1 MPGTKKLDVLLL
13 LWYIALL
20 VSIIG
25 CFRAVTSIALILI
38 IATGFF
44 KTRVETGKWFSGRL
58 SHTFLIACTLFYLLQ
73 LVGLII
79 TPGGNITRQLQL
91 KSALIFVPL
100 AVCCCSF
107 VNDKSRK
114 KLMIYFTWFAA
125 VAMLAC
131 IAVAAY
137 NYFVLQLPK
146 DVFFYHKL
154 VIPLKE
160 HHAVQVSILVFSALL
175 FVLEQTKNGS
185 AFKHISFN
193 YLLIIFLTASLLLL
207 SSKLVIGFTFIIF
220 LYYVF
225 LGIRRG
231 NAKAIVASSLGAL
244 LLITIILSFQNKISS
259 RFKEITS
266 GDLRLLKQKDFDPG
280 TYFNGLQFRVLQ
292 VRFVREILDEQNAW
306 FTGVNPNMQELL
318 DEKYIETKM
327 YTGDGIT
334 EDRGYLG
341 LNTHNQFLESLLQS
355 GWPGLIAFGLTCLA
369 LIRMAFR
376 RKNRELTITI
386 ILLLLY
392 CLNESVFET
401 QYGLI
406 LYTFLP
412 MFLYYGTARSGQRRR
427 RRKVKLVE
435 ITHNN
440 HLHS

>member
-1 MPGTKKLDVLLL
+1 
-13 LWYIALL
+13 
-20 VSIIG
+20 
-25 CFRAVTSIALILI
+25 
-38 IATGFF
+38 
-44 KTRVETGKWFSGRL
+44 
-58 SHTFLIACTLFYLLQ
+58 
-73 LVGLII
+73 
-79 TPGGNITRQLQL
+79 
-91 KSALIFVPL
+91 
-100 AVCCCSF
+100 
-107 VNDKSRK
+107 
-114 KLMIYFTWFAA
+114 
-125 VAMLAC
+125 
-131 IAVAAY
+131 
-137 NYFVLQLPK
+137 
-146 DVFFYHKL
+146 
-154 VIPLKE
+154 
-160 HHAVQVSILVFSALL
+160 LL
-175 FVLEQTKNGS
+175 FLLEQTKKGF

-193 YLLIIFLTASLLLL
+193 YLLILFLTTSLLLL

-225 LGIRRG
+225 LGIRKG

-266 GDLRLLKQKDFDPG
+266 GDLRLLKQKNFDPG

-292 VRFVREILDEQNAW
+292 VRFVREILDEKDAW
-306 FTGVNPNMQELL
+306 LSGVNPNMQELL
-318 DEKYIETKM
+318 DQKYIETNM
-327 YTGDGIT
+327 YTGDGVT

-355 GWPGLIAFGLTCLA
+355 GWPGLIAFVLACLA

-412 MFLYYGTARSGQRRR
+412 MFLYYGTARRGQRRR
-427 RRKVKLVE
+427 RKKIKPLE
-435 ITHNN
+435 IPA
-440 HLHS
+440 